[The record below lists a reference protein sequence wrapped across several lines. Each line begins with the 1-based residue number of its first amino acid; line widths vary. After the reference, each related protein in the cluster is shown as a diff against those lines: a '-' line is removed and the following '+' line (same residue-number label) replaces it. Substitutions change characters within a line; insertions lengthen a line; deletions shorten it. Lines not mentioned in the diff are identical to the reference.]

1 MIKLVLYSLYW
12 IITVQDII
20 KRNMILQFTK
30 FRLKQQLRN
39 LSKNSEKE
47 HQQEQTNPQNN
58 QDEEV
63 DNELSVAVVGDKG
76 FWVDDNKFFVAD
88 IHDGIIDPSDA
99 KEVNAFDIPPEQL
112 GYMFRILDKI
122 NGE

>member
-20 KRNMILQFTK
+20 RRNMILQFTK
-30 FRLKQQLRN
+30 FKLKRQLRN
-39 LSKNSEKE
+39 LSKNSETE
-47 HQQEQTNPQNN
+47 QQPQKNPQNN

-63 DNELSVAVVGDKG
+63 DNEVSVAVVGNKG
-76 FWVDDNKFFVAD
+76 FWVDNNKFLVAD
-88 IHDGIIDPSDA
+88 IHDGIIDPSEA
-99 KEVNAFDIPPEQL
+99 KEVNAFDLPPEQL

>member
-20 KRNMILQFTK
+20 RRNMILQFTK

-47 HQQEQTNPQNN
+47 QQQEQTSPQNN

-76 FWVDDNKFFVAD
+76 FWVDNNKFFVAD
-88 IHDGIIDPSDA
+88 IHDGIIDPSEA

>member
-1 MIKLVLYSLYW
+1 
-12 IITVQDII
+12 
-20 KRNMILQFTK
+20 MILQFTK

-47 HQQEQTNPQNN
+47 QQQEQTNPQNN

-76 FWVDDNKFFVAD
+76 FWVDNNKFFVAD
-88 IHDGIIDPSDA
+88 IHDGIIDPSEA

>member
-1 MIKLVLYSLYW
+1 
-12 IITVQDII
+12 
-20 KRNMILQFTK
+20 MILQFTK

-63 DNELSVAVVGDKG
+63 DNEVSVAVVGNKG
-76 FWVDDNKFFVAD
+76 FWVDNNKFFVAD